1 MFDIIEFMNLMRR
14 KDLSQNILARNLIL
28 KRKYENLIIDL
39 PLSESDDNNFYN
51 KKLEEGFKILKNSNQ

>member
-51 KKLEEGFKILKNSNQ
+51 KKLEEGFEILKNSNQ

>member
-39 PLSESDDNNFYN
+39 PLSGPDDNNFYN